1 MRSPEQLAERPGS
14 DLEKAPSPNAC
25 SGARPPSEK
34 ASPLRCRNV
43 RAVLR
48 RAVGRKSLSR
58 LLLALVVMLAVW
70 LAGVSTPAAGA
81 LALETPATA
90 TSTDELRY
98 HSRARSVPA
107 PIAGRGYRL
116 VFRDR
121 FDRFRP
127 RVWTRSIWYEP
138 PAAAGDIFTR
148 RGVLHLV
155 SRRSRGYPNVSVTT
169 LKSRSF
175 RRGYFEARMRWTR
188 GNGAWPGFWL
198 FATKHAHGIDC
209 PPLTAELDVF
219 EGQGSEPHSY
229 YGTVHRNTNG
239 LCGVPD
245 RQNANNW
252 RRVQPNLT
260 AAFHVYS
267 ALWTR
272 NWIRWYLDGREVI
285 RSPVYNSTDQPLFII
300 LDMWTGGWSA
310 PIDSTTPST
319 LHLEVDYVRV
329 WRP

>member
-1 MRSPEQLAERPGS
+1 MRSRKGSLAERMPG
-14 DLEKAPSPNAC
+14 EQ
-25 SGARPPSEK
+25 RPPNEK
-34 ASPLRCRNV
+34 ASPLRCPNV

-48 RAVGRKSLSR
+48 RAVGLQSLSR
-58 LLLALVVMLAVW
+58 LLLALVVMLAAW
-70 LAGVSTPAAGA
+70 LAGVSTSAAGP

-90 TSTDELRY
+90 TSTDELRHA
-98 HSRARSVPA
+98 HSRARGVPA
-107 PIAGRGYRL
+107 PIAGRGYQV

-169 LKSRSF
+169 LRSRSF

-252 RRVQPNLT
+252 RRVRPNLT

-272 NWIRWYLDGREVI
+272 RSIRWYLDGREVI
-285 RSPVYNSTDQPLFII
+285 RSPVYSSTDQPLFII

-310 PIDSTTPST
+310 PIDSTTPSA